1 MTPYHMTAQTP
12 APAQAPP
19 RIPAMPPAPGART
32 AAQAAQDAATAAQD
46 AANAAQQLA
55 SDALREEATTQGTP
69 APAPGPQP
77 RAGDGQLTTSTGLP
91 VDPEAILRESQ
102 PIVGMAMVM
111 VVAIF
116 VGFPL
121 VRAFARRMDKRAE
134 LGTVRAQDLM
144 PQIRQLQESVDAM
157 TLELERISEAQRFQA
172 KLMAEKAPALPSRES
187 QG

>member
-1 MTPYHMTAQTP
+1 MRPFLPTVQTI
-12 APAQAPP
+12 APAQPPAAP
-19 RIPAMPPAPGART
+19 RIPAMPSAPGART
-32 AAQAAQDAATAAQD
+32 AAQQAQEAATAAQD

-55 SDALREEATTQGTP
+55 EDARRQAEASQGTP
-69 APAPGPQP
+69 APSPAS
-77 RAGDGQLTTSTGLP
+77 DQLTTSTGIP
-91 VDPEAILRESQ
+91 VDPAAILRESQ

-121 VRAFARRMDKRAE
+121 VRMFARRMERRTE
-134 LGTVRAQDLM
+134 LGAVRAQDLM

-157 TLELERISEAQRFQA
+157 ALELERISEAQRFQA

-187 QG
+187 